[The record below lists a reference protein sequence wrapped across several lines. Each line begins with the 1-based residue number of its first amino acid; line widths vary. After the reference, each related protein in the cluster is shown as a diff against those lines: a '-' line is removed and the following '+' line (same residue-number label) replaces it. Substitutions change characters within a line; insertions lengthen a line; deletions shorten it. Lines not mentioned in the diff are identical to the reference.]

1 MRIINLDENSSTRF
15 KSALFGDITGKI
27 RTFAILTPE
36 NPMMQSSSAEENNKR
51 TKQFKELLKQG
62 SIQYIK
68 IEGEYGNKERSY
80 MLLNIPCSEASS
92 IASRFQQQ
100 AFFWGKVN
108 KDSNSIIEYWEVKD
122 PNAKKLEYKLT
133 ERNDEIASSR
143 DFIDY
148 FSRHG
153 NFKFRFD
160 MDVFNESLK
169 DIKPIQREEELEHSL
184 NENTSSMNRY
194 YSRVLSTKPREE
206 IVNEATSRIYRQ
218 LTDDSDCAIISAYV
232 DDESIEENKKSFTQL
247 KADVRKAGYG
257 YRTFVSRWVSDGVAF
272 DEEALFIPK
281 IDYKT
286 AFRLSNKYNQKSFIY
301 KNKNKCVE
309 ICTTPFETYKEGDVV
324 RTYNISGN
332 NTLNIEQ
339 AQQIFSRKLS
349 GPASKPVKGSNSKPF
364 NLQVENYELL
374 ERYDPKASYFEDKPH
389 YDKIMLDENRS
400 TRFKSALFGDVTG
413 KIRTFAI
420 MTPENPNGE
429 TVDAQLNNKLVK
441 GFKSTLKT
449 GYIQY
454 IPIEGSYNVKEHS
467 FMLINIPLSTATHL
481 AGAYHQQSF
490 FYGKTSKEGV
500 AEINYYETSNAKDK
514 KPTYS
519 LKDKVKDIRSAD
531 EFDKYYSRHGDY
543 RFKFNADVFNEH
555 LEKIRPIIDEE
566 EYTKSMME
574 NRVGYSQL
582 MHRLHSYKN
591 KEK

>member
-15 KSALFGDITGKI
+15 KSALFGDVTGKI

-36 NPMMQSSSAEENNKR
+36 NPMIKQVSAEDNNKR

-62 SIQYIK
+62 HIQYIK

-80 MLLNIPCSEASS
+80 MLLNIPCSEAKN
-92 IASRFQQQ
+92 IAGKFQQQ

-122 PNAKKLEYKLT
+122 PNARKLEYKLT
-133 ERNDEIASSR
+133 ERNDKIASSR

-160 MDVFNESLK
+160 MDVFNESLNE
-169 DIKPIQREEELEHSL
+169 IKPIQREEELEHSL
-184 NENTSSMNRY
+184 NENTSAMNRY

-206 IVNEATSRIYRQ
+206 LINEATSRIYRQ
-218 LTDDSDCAIISAYV
+218 LTDDSDCAILSAYV

-257 YRTFVSRWVSDGVAF
+257 YRTFVSRWVSDGIAF
-272 DEEALFIPK
+272 DEEALLIPK
-281 IDYKT
+281 IDYRT
-286 AFRLSNKYNQKSFIY
+286 AFRLSSKYNQKSFIY

-309 ICTTPFETYKEGDVV
+309 ICTTPFEAYKEGDVV

-332 NTLNIEQ
+332 NTLNIAQ

-389 YDKIMLDENRS
+389 YDKIQLDENRS
-400 TRFKSALFGDVTG
+400 TRFKSALFGDITG

-420 MTPENPNGE
+420 MTPENPATKE
-429 TVDAQLNNKLVK
+429 LKAVDNNKLVDR
-441 GFKSTLKT
+441 FKKTLKA
-449 GYIQY
+449 GKIQY
-454 IPIEGSYNVKEHS
+454 IPIEGSYGVKEHS
-467 FMLINIPLSTATHL
+467 FMLINIPESTAESL
-481 AGAYHQQSF
+481 AGTYHQESF
-490 FYGKTSKEGV
+490 FFGEVSKKGISEIKFYKTE
-500 AEINYYETSNAKDK
+500 N
-514 KPTYS
+514 
-519 LKDKVKDIRSAD
+519 AD
-531 EFDKYYSRHGDY
+531 EKRPVYKVLDRVKGIERIADFDDFYSRHGNFK
-543 RFKFNADVFNEH
+543 FKFNADVFNES
-555 LEKIRPIIDEE
+555 LEQIKPIINEDE
-566 EYTKSMME
+566 YKKSMTSAGFNQM
-574 NRVGYSQL
+574 
-582 MHRLHSYKN
+582 MHRLYSYK
-591 KEK
+591 KK

>member
-15 KSALFGDITGKI
+15 KSALFGDVTGKI

-36 NPMMQSSSAEENNKR
+36 NPMIKQVSAEDNNKR

-62 SIQYIK
+62 HIQYIK

-80 MLLNIPCSEASS
+80 MLLNIPCSEAKN
-92 IASRFQQQ
+92 IAGKFQQQ

-122 PNAKKLEYKLT
+122 PNARKLEYKLT
-133 ERNDEIASSR
+133 ERNDKIASSR

-160 MDVFNESLK
+160 MDVFNESLNE
-169 DIKPIQREEELEHSL
+169 IKPIQREEELEHSL
-184 NENTSSMNRY
+184 NENTSAMNRY

-206 IVNEATSRIYRQ
+206 LINEATSRIYRQ
-218 LTDDSDCAIISAYV
+218 LTDDSECAIISAYV
-232 DDESIEENKKSFTQL
+232 DDESIDENKKSFIQL

-257 YRTFVSRWVSDGVAF
+257 YRTFVSRWVSDGIAF

-286 AFRLSNKYNQKSFIY
+286 AFRLSNKYKQKSFIY

-324 RTYNISGN
+324 RTYNISGD

-364 NLQVENYELL
+364 NLQVEEYELL
-374 ERYDPKASYFEDKPH
+374 EKYDPKACYFEDKPH
-389 YDKIMLDENRS
+389 YDKIQLEENRS
-400 TRFKSALFGDVTG
+400 TRFKSALFGDITG

-420 MTPENPNGE
+420 MTPENPAIKE
-429 TVDAQLNNKLVK
+429 LKAVDNNKLVDR
-441 GFKSTLKT
+441 FKKTLKA
-449 GYIQY
+449 GKIQY
-454 IPIEGSYNVKEHS
+454 IPIEGSYGVKEHS
-467 FMLINIPLSTATHL
+467 FMLINIPESTAESL
-481 AGAYHQQSF
+481 AGTYHQESF
-490 FYGKTSKEGV
+490 FFGEVSKKGISEIKFYKTE
-500 AEINYYETSNAKDK
+500 N
-514 KPTYS
+514 
-519 LKDKVKDIRSAD
+519 AD
-531 EFDKYYSRHGDY
+531 EKRPVYKVLDRVKGIERIADFDDFYSRHGNF
-543 RFKFNADVFNEH
+543 RFKFNADVFNES
-555 LEKIRPIIDEE
+555 LEQIKPIINEDE
-566 EYTKSMME
+566 YKKSMTSAGFNQM
-574 NRVGYSQL
+574 
-582 MHRLHSYKN
+582 MHRLYSYK
-591 KEK
+591 KK

>member
-15 KSALFGDITGKI
+15 KSALFGDVTGKI
-27 RTFAILTPE
+27 RTFSILTPE
-36 NPMMQSSSAEENNKR
+36 NPMMQSSSAEDNNKR

-108 KDSNSIIEYWEVKD
+108 KDSNSIIEYWEVRD

-133 ERNDEIASSR
+133 ERNDKIASSK

-160 MDVFNESLK
+160 MDVFSESLNE
-169 DIKPIQREEELEHSL
+169 IKPIHREDELEHSL
-184 NENTSSMNRY
+184 NENTSAMNRY

-206 IVNEATSRIYRQ
+206 LINEATSRIYKQ

-281 IDYKT
+281 IDCKT
-286 AFRLSNKYNQKSFIY
+286 AFRLSSKYKQKSFIY

-389 YDKIMLDENRS
+389 YDKIQLEENRS

-420 MTPENPNGE
+420 MTPENPAGNSA
-429 TVDAQLNNKLVK
+429 DASFNNKLVK
-441 GFKSTLKT
+441 RFKGTLKN

-454 IPIEGSYNVKEHS
+454 IPIEGKYKNKEHS
-467 FMLINIPLSTATHL
+467 FMLINIPLSTASHL
-481 AGAYHQQSF
+481 AGIYHQESF
-490 FYGKTSKEGV
+490 FYGKTSKTGI
-500 AEINYYETSNAKDK
+500 AEIGFYLSQKPEDK
-514 KPTYS
+514 NPTYQQVDRVNNINR
-519 LKDKVKDIRSAD
+519 LE
-531 EFDKYYSRHGDY
+531 EFSDYFSRHGN
-543 RFKFNADVFNEH
+543 FKFEFDLDYFNESLDKVRSVIH
-555 LEKIRPIIDEE
+555 ED
-566 EYTKSMME
+566 EYTKSME
-574 NRVGYSQL
+574 EGRTGRSQM
-582 MHRLHSYKN
+582 MHRLYSYK
-591 KEK
+591 KK

>member
-1 MRIINLDENSSTRF
+1 MRIINLNENSSTRF
-15 KSALFGDITGKI
+15 KSALFGDVTGKI

-36 NPMMQSSSAEENNKR
+36 NPMMQSTSAEDNNKR

-122 PNAKKLEYKLT
+122 PNARKLEYKLT
-133 ERNDEIASSR
+133 ERNDRIASSR

-160 MDVFNESLK
+160 MDVFNESLNE
-169 DIKPIQREEELEHSL
+169 IKPIQREEELEHSL
-184 NENTSSMNRY
+184 NENTSAMNRY

-206 IVNEATSRIYRQ
+206 LINEATSRIYRQ

-232 DDESIEENKKSFTQL
+232 DDESKEENKKSFTQL

-257 YRTFVSRWVSDGVAF
+257 YRTFVSRWVSDGIAF

-286 AFRLSNKYNQKSFIY
+286 AFRLSSKYKQKSFIY

-309 ICTTPFETYKEGDVV
+309 ICTTSFETYKEGDVV

-420 MTPENPNGE
+420 MTPENPAIKE
-429 TVDAQLNNKLVK
+429 LKAVDNNKLVDR
-441 GFKSTLKT
+441 FKKTLKA
-449 GYIQY
+449 GKIQY
-454 IPIEGSYNVKEHS
+454 IPIEGSYGVKEHS
-467 FMLINIPLSTATHL
+467 FMLINIPESTAESL
-481 AGAYHQQSF
+481 AGTYHQESF
-490 FYGKTSKEGV
+490 FFGEVSKKGISEIKFYKTE
-500 AEINYYETSNAKDK
+500 NANEKR
-514 KPTYS
+514 PVY
-519 LKDKVKDIRSAD
+519 KVLDRVKGIERIAD
-531 EFDKYYSRHGDY
+531 FDDFYSRHGNF
-543 RFKFNADVFNEH
+543 RFKFNADVFNES
-555 LEKIRPIIDEE
+555 LEQIKPIINEDE
-566 EYTKSMME
+566 YKKSMTSAGFNQM
-574 NRVGYSQL
+574 
-582 MHRLHSYKN
+582 MHRLYSYK
-591 KEK
+591 KK

>member
-15 KSALFGDITGKI
+15 KSALFGDVTGKI

-36 NPMMQSSSAEENNKR
+36 NPMMQSSSAEDNNKR

-133 ERNDEIASSR
+133 ERNDKIASSR

-160 MDVFNESLK
+160 MDVFSESLNE
-169 DIKPIQREEELEHSL
+169 IKPIQREEELEHSL
-184 NENTSSMNRY
+184 NENTSAMNRY

-206 IVNEATSRIYRQ
+206 LINEATSRIYRQ

-232 DDESIEENKKSFTQL
+232 DDESAEENKKSFTQL

-286 AFRLSNKYNQKSFIY
+286 AFRLSSKYKQKSFIY

-309 ICTTPFETYKEGDVV
+309 ICTTPFETYKEGDIV

-374 ERYDPKASYFEDKPH
+374 ERYDPKASYFEDKSH
-389 YDKIMLDENRS
+389 YDKIMLD
-400 TRFKSALFGDVTG
+400 KGD
-413 KIRTFAI
+413 
-420 MTPENPNGE
+420 
-429 TVDAQLNNKLVK
+429 
-441 GFKSTLKT
+441 
-449 GYIQY
+449 
-454 IPIEGSYNVKEHS
+454 
-467 FMLINIPLSTATHL
+467 
-481 AGAYHQQSF
+481 
-490 FYGKTSKEGV
+490 
-500 AEINYYETSNAKDK
+500 EI
-514 KPTYS
+514 
-519 LKDKVKDIRSAD
+519 
-531 EFDKYYSRHGDY
+531 
-543 RFKFNADVFNEH
+543 
-555 LEKIRPIIDEE
+555 
-566 EYTKSMME
+566 
-574 NRVGYSQL
+574 
-582 MHRLHSYKN
+582 
-591 KEK
+591 